1 MKQVAIGSKNVIGK
15 KKDLRGIRAIEI
27 GWRRMLGFR
36 GVIIALAV
44 WLVLLAGCDHG
55 EGDRVRDLDGIIVSE
70 EALPMELK
78 EIIDG
83 KKEQAFQ
90 LTYSDGDYL
99 YICIGYGK
107 QDTGG
112 YSIALNDLYLTETE
126 VRVDTTLLGPELA
139 DQKKKTATYPYLVI
153 RTELVEQPVVFK

>member
-15 KKDLRGIRAIEI
+15 KKDLTGIRAKEK
-27 GWRRMLGFR
+27 GWRRALGVR
-36 GVIIALAV
+36 GVIIALVA
-44 WLVLLAGCDHG
+44 WLLLLAGCNHG

-70 EALPMELK
+70 EALPGELR

>member
-1 MKQVAIGSKNVIGK
+1 MIGK
-15 KKDLRGIRAIEI
+15 KKEWMGIRAKEKGH
-27 GWRRMLGFR
+27 GWAFGFR
-36 GVIIALAV
+36 GMVIVLAA
-44 WLVLLAGCDHG
+44 WLLLLAGCSHAED
-55 EGDRVRDLDGIIVSE
+55 ERVRELDGVIVSE
-70 EALPMELK
+70 EALPGELR
-78 EIIDG
+78 EIIEG
-83 KKEQAFQ
+83 KKTQAFQ

-107 QDTGG
+107 QETGG

-153 RTELVEQPVVFK
+153 RTELVEQPVVFR

>member
-1 MKQVAIGSKNVIGK
+1 MIGK
-15 KKDLRGIRAIEI
+15 KKDLRGIRAKEK
-27 GWRRMLGFR
+27 GWRRALGVR
-36 GVIIALAV
+36 GVIIALAA
-44 WLVLLAGCDHG
+44 WLVLLAGCNHG

-70 EALPMELK
+70 EALPGELR

>member
-1 MKQVAIGSKNVIGK
+1 VIGK
-15 KKDLRGIRAIEI
+15 KKDLRGIRAKEK
-27 GWRRMLGFR
+27 GWRRALGVR
-36 GVIIALAV
+36 GVIIALAA
-44 WLVLLAGCDHG
+44 WLVLLAGCNHG

-70 EALPMELK
+70 EALPGELR

-126 VRVDTTLLGPELA
+126 VRVDTTLLGPARA